1 MIGIQG
7 YGVYIPRQRI
17 KLGEINGAW
26 GRSGGRGE
34 LAVATRDEDVV
45 TLGLKA
51 ARRALATAQLPAD
64 KLGAIY
70 VASVSSGY
78 MESTVAGQIGYALGI
93 AGDVSIADF
102 GLSTRG
108 VTSALRACGDAIA
121 CGRIEYGLIIG
132 SDRLI
137 ARPGSTYELS
147 CAAGAGAVLLGY
159 ESGLAELDRS
169 AAFAGDLVVGRYR
182 PEGQFYGTTDER
194 FVMKHG
200 YLDQVCGAAARLTN
214 VGSEPTNWDWVV
226 LHAPELKWARRALK
240 LLKLKPE
247 SLVSSLGQIGY
258 AGCAS
263 FLIDLA
269 LALEQAQPDERILAI
284 SYGPGGSEAFT
295 WQVKC
300 APGLERPASAQS
312 QLEPGENISYPTYL
326 RYNGLYAQQPGG
338 QT

>member
-45 TLGLKA
+45 TLGLKSA
-51 ARRALATAQLPAD
+51 QQALAAANIPAD
-64 KLGAIY
+64 KLGAVY

-78 MESTVAGQIGYALGI
+78 MESTVAGQIGYALGV

-108 VTSALRACGDAIA
+108 VTSALRACADAIA
-121 CGRIEYGLIIG
+121 CGRIEYGLVVG

-147 CAAGAGAVLLGY
+147 CAAGAAAILLGR
-159 ESGLAELDRS
+159 ESTGTLAELEES
-169 AAFAGDLVVGRYR
+169 AAYSGSCLGRYR
-182 PEGQFYGTTDER
+182 AEGQFRGTTDER
-194 FVMKHG
+194 FVMEHS
-200 YLDQVCGAAARLTN
+200 YLDQLAGVVEQLSRRDEQT
-214 VGSEPTNWDWVV
+214 SWDHVV

-269 LALEQAQPDERILAI
+269 LALEQARPDEIILAI